1 MFNGFH
7 KFIYLLKKKECFP
20 ILLILIL
27 ACCLY
32 FYRISFRGL
41 WIDEFISILDGKK
54 IAFNKGRLLYYAL
67 LNPWINIS
75 DNEVWL
81 RVPAI
86 IFAVVSVYIIYRLGH
101 DFFNKK
107 VGLLAA
113 FLLTISPLFINHAQ
127 EIRYYT
133 MSVCL
138 GLCGSLGLAHSLKQQ
153 DKKLPRFIWVVGR
166 ILSFYTTPLNAA
178 FLVPDILILWLK
190 FKFKISRLISYLV
203 NYLTIIVAS
212 IPVAISVKSDLGS
225 HRVILPIPGVREI
238 F

>member
-54 IAFNKGRLLYYAL
+54 IAFKKGRLLYYAL

-86 IFAVVSVYIIYRLGH
+86 IFAVVSVYLIYRLGH

-153 DKKLPRFIWVVGR
+153 DKK
-166 ILSFYTTPLNAA
+166 TA
-178 FLVPDILILWLK
+178 
-190 FKFKISRLISYLV
+190 
-203 NYLTIIVAS
+203 TIYM
-212 IPVAISVKSDLGS
+212 GC
-225 HRVILPIPGVREI
+225 R
-238 F
+238 